1 MKTSIIINNINGQ
14 QFNELRDFMQNAIRE
29 SMNAL
34 DSHDA
39 ERILWYEDC
48 TMGDYFAEWTEIW
61 DEDENERIGD
71 GIDTI
76 AHKFVLN
83 DDTRADFENAFE
95 QARDAAFE
103 EYMKGLAE
111 EIESEYDDTSFD
123 ELEFG
128 EDDEDGNEWDGEVD
142 GYIII
147 GDDNTLGTTF
157 LEGMNGDLYD
167 RINEAMPYGLKAD
180 AFASWVGAT
189 AWAHAESQEYCDW
202 RTVYYKENEPKTI
215 INDSL

>member
-1 MKTSIIINNINGQ
+1 MKTTIITSNITAEH
-14 QFNELRDFMQNAIRE
+14 FNELREWMRNLIRE

-39 ERILWYEDC
+39 ESILWYEDC
-48 TMGDYFAEWTEIW
+48 TMDGYFTEWTEIW
-61 DEDENERIGD
+61 DENERIGD

-83 DDTRADFENAFE
+83 DDTSSDFENAFE
-95 QARDAAFE
+95 QARDVAFE
-103 EYMKGLAE
+103 EYMKELGE
-111 EIESEYDDTSFD
+111 EIESEYDGKSFD

-128 EDDEDGNEWDGEVD
+128 EADEDGNEWDGEVE
-142 GYIII
+142 GYTRI

-157 LEGMNGDLYD
+157 LEGMNSDLYD
-167 RINEAMPYGLKAD
+167 RINNAMPYGLKAD
-180 AFASWVGAT
+180 AFAAWVGAT

-202 RTVYYKENEPKTI
+202 RTVYYKKK
-215 INDSL
+215 